1 MSSNVNSNRLEIE
14 QESDFCGYCDKIDGC
29 MVRERNVRRGY
40 CPVLRCN
47 EIEGLYRYPSSVAV
61 AIVGVRKGD
70 WFNLND
76 NAERERFEKFISW
89 NGSGEIKIDD

>member
-1 MSSNVNSNRLEIE
+1 
-14 QESDFCGYCDKIDGC
+14 
-29 MVRERNVRRGY
+29 
-40 CPVLRCN
+40 
-47 EIEGLYRYPSSVAV
+47 YPSSVAV